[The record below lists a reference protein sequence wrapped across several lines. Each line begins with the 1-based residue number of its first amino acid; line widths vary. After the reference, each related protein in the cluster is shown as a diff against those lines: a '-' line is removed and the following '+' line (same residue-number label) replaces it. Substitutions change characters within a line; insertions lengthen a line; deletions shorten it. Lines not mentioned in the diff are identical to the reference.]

1 MLRSSSFGANLCAA
15 LLITLLAA
23 CGAKPEVATTIPPQQ
38 PVVVPAG
45 PVVTPAP
52 PPAGVLTK
60 PTPVEANTGAS
71 LWSDQYLYAGW
82 RIQKYFYN
90 SNSRLVDARGNIRAQ
105 GNYGRVKQA
114 FDYLRWQE
122 KVVPKSRRLAL
133 LMHGLA
139 SSPAV
144 WDTMRKALEVDG
156 WEARSITYPTTEQ
169 GVQPNAD
176 IVEALL
182 KNQEGY
188 SEIAIVAHSLGGLI
202 TRATL
207 SRPSFTALPVPVTRV
222 VMLGTPNQGAVLA
235 AMLRPVARAAVTA
248 SANDLLAE
256 RARQFGNIPA
266 SVQFGVIAGG
276 RNNTLGYNPILA
288 GDNDSIVRV
297 DETRAG
303 NMDDFIVLPV
313 THMKMTT
320 DTATILAVRRFLRL
334 GKFMAVAPVPAR

>member
-1 MLRSSSFGANLCAA
+1 MLRSAGFLVA
-15 LLITLLAA
+15 LMLSLVGA
-23 CGAKPEVATTIPPQQ
+23 CGSKPKVATSTAPP
-38 PVVVPAG
+38 PLIAAPTV
-45 PVVTPAP
+45 PVVTTPIP
-52 PPAGVLTK
+52 PPAGILTK
-60 PTPVEANTGAS
+60 QTPIEVNTGAS

-90 SNSRLVDARGNIRAQ
+90 SNSRLVDVRGNIRAQ
-105 GNYGRVKQA
+105 GNYTRVKQA
-114 FDYLRWQE
+114 FDYLRWRE
-122 KVVPKSRRLAL
+122 KVVPKSRRLVL

-139 SSPAV
+139 SNPAV
-144 WDTMRKALEVDG
+144 WETMRKLLESDG

-188 SEIAIVAHSLGGLI
+188 SEIAIIAHSLGGLI

-207 SRPSFTALPVPVTRV
+207 SRPSFATLPVPVTRV
-222 VMLGTPNQGAVLA
+222 IMLGTPNQGAVLA

-256 RARQFGNIPA
+256 RARQFGSIPA

-276 RNNTLGYNPILA
+276 RSNSLGYNPILA

-297 DETRAG
+297 EETRTG
-303 NMDDFIVLPV
+303 NMDDFLVLPV

-320 DTATILAVRRFLRL
+320 DPATISAVRRFLL
-334 GKFMAVAPVPAR
+334 TGTLAAAPVKPSR